1 MQQLAAVRDEGTV
14 LAGLFGVHAAAP
26 AVDAAVVEQIRH
38 GIAVVPACRGERFVV
53 GEEQQAVVHVRR
65 VQTLGEGLDE
75 PAVEPFDGLHL
86 ALEVAV
92 VGAFIGR
99 LEVQADEVVLLKA
112 RPCGL

>member
-1 MQQLAAVRDEGTV
+1 MVSRRLTLFDVPFSALKEKMQQLAAVRDEGTV

-26 AVDAAVVEQIRH
+26 AVDAAVVEQVRH
-38 GIAVVPACRGERFVV
+38 GIA
-53 GEEQQAVVHVRR
+53 VRR
-65 VQTLGEGLDE
+65 VQTLGEGLDK